1 MKDEEKSQTQSLIS
15 NNPFLAKPLKKVNNS
30 NLSSSN
36 LPQSQSQKEN
46 HKINEHRASKF
57 VNIPN
62 IKNIKH
68 SIMDKKPPEP
78 QKNIPNS
85 IINDN
90 IKKTNDNNNINQK
103 ENKISKKNDD
113 TGFKNILKKFG
124 SQDKNMIK
132 GEKDEENKVHRK
144 RASIEKYINPKIEE
158 NFKKENEIVTQK
170 NYNTNNSDPGE
181 EKNDSKENQKIQ
193 VSIKENLFKMGDK
206 NNKENNNNKKDKG
219 NSENI
224 NKKKITKNDNIRN
237 IPANKENLISFK
249 NEDEILEYI
258 KNKIKEGKI
267 KNIYQ
272 KLELKKN
279 DFSGFSISKKNQGYT
294 IYEIKVEEDITK
306 INEILKKQKIEI
318 KNKPVQFVYTEE
330 LESLIKIKKEYTC
343 LKEITFTNIKSDF
356 EKSTGITIKPK
367 DKTINK
373 IIENKFPK
381 IEKNNEIKNNKNTN
395 SYNISV
401 EGSFKIKKIE
411 SEVKEKMI
419 TESEQKPVDENKFAG
434 KGAIPEINDKKAK
447 EIQTQKR
454 VSKAYN
460 RFKKAFSLHKD
471 KENEKNTGNSDK
483 IHIMASILQEHI
495 MKPLNEI
502 QEENEGGGKVYR
514 GGSVECRQGKIDDN
528 NLFNILDN
536 APAIKKNVKKPKL
549 NNFVNS

>member
-90 IKKTNDNNNINQK
+90 IKKTNDNNINQK

-193 VSIKENLFKMGDK
+193 VSIKENPFKLGD
-206 NNKENNNNKKDKG
+206 NNKKENNYNKKGKE
-219 NSENI
+219 NSEYI
-224 NKKKITKNDNIRN
+224 NKEKIINDDNFRS
-237 IPANKENLISFK
+237 IPIKKENLISFK

>member
-90 IKKTNDNNNINQK
+90 IKKTNDNNINQK

-158 NFKKENEIVTQK
+158 NFKKENEIVTKK

-181 EKNDSKENQKIQ
+181 EKNDNKENQKIQ
-193 VSIKENLFKMGDK
+193 VSIKENPFKLGD
-206 NNKENNNNKKDKG
+206 NNKKENNYNKKGKE
-219 NSENI
+219 NSEYI
-224 NKKKITKNDNIRN
+224 NKEKIINDDNFRSIPIKKEK
-237 IPANKENLISFK
+237 LISFK

-434 KGAIPEINDKKAK
+434 IGAIPEINDKKAK

>member
-1 MKDEEKSQTQSLIS
+1 MKAEEKSQTPFLMSS
-15 NNPFLAKPLKKVNNS
+15 NPFLTKPLKKVNNS

-36 LPQSQSQKEN
+36 PPQSLPQKEI

-68 SIMDKKPPEP
+68 SIIDKKPPEP
-78 QKNIPNS
+78 QKNTHYIL
-85 IINDN
+85 INEQ
-90 IKKTNDNNNINQK
+90 IKKNSDNNINQT
-103 ENKISKKNDD
+103 ENKISKKNDEA
-113 TGFKNILKKFG
+113 GFKNILKKFG
-124 SQDKNMIK
+124 SQEKNMIK
-132 GEKDEENKVHRK
+132 EEKNEENKVHRK

-158 NFKKENEIVTQK
+158 NFKKENEIVTKK

-181 EKNDSKENQKIQ
+181 EKNDNKENQQIQ
-193 VSIKENLFKMGDK
+193 VSIKENPFKLGD
-206 NNKENNNNKKDKG
+206 NNKKENNYNKKGKE
-219 NSENI
+219 NSEYI
-224 NKKKITKNDNIRN
+224 NKEKIINDDNFRS
-237 IPANKENLISFK
+237 IPIKKENLISFK

-272 KLELKKN
+272 KLELKN
-279 DFSGFSISKKNQGYT
+279 YDFSGFSISKKNQGYT

-343 LKEITFTNIKSDF
+343 LKEITFTNIKNDF
-356 EKSTGITIKPK
+356 EKSTGTTIKPK
-367 DKTINK
+367 DKPINK

-381 IEKNNEIKNNKNTN
+381 NEKSNEIKNNKNTN

-401 EGSFKIKKIE
+401 EGSFKSKKIE
-411 SEVKEKMI
+411 SEIKEKMI
-419 TESEQKPVDENKFAG
+419 PEFEKKPVDENKFAG
-434 KGAIPEINDKKAK
+434 VGVIPEINDKKAK
-447 EIQTQKR
+447 EIQNQKR

-502 QEENEGGGKVYR
+502 QEENEREGKIYR
-514 GGSVECRQGKIDDN
+514 DRSVECRQAKIDDN
-528 NLFNILDN
+528 NLIDILEN
-536 APAIKKNVKKPKL
+536 APVIKKNVKKPKL
-549 NNFVNS
+549 NNFVNN